1 MKMSEDEF
9 DLLDELYFLQSF
21 AYLKEVLKWEEGRLL
36 TTLQQLYDQE
46 WIKCYTSPDEEIFEK
61 TDLHVAGQQYFYLA
75 TKKGLLNHNT
85 I

>member
-1 MKMSEDEF
+1 MSDDQF

-21 AYLKEVLKWEEGRLL
+21 AYLKEVLKWEDERLL
-36 TTLQQLYDQE
+36 TTLQQLYDRE

-61 TDLHVAGQQYFYLA
+61 TNLHDGGREYYYLA
-75 TKKGLLNHNT
+75 TKKGLLNHKT